1 MIIED
6 KRGILNYTEKSDV
19 DKIVFSNSNLANSNE
34 PFHVPRYIKKNFFGT
49 LAYYCRQNQMR
60 YSESPLLQL
69 TFFVDMQGEEVS
81 MRDEGQVFVL
91 EGISTKTWLIL

>member
-1 MIIED
+1 
-6 KRGILNYTEKSDV
+6 
-19 DKIVFSNSNLANSNE
+19 
-34 PFHVPRYIKKNFFGT
+34 
-49 LAYYCRQNQMR
+49 MR

>member
-1 MIIED
+1 MLTKLFSQIPTWQIQMNLSCSS
-6 KRGILNYTEKSDV
+6 IHEK
-19 DKIVFSNSNLANSNE
+19 NL
-34 PFHVPRYIKKNFFGT
+34 FGT